1 MDGERIRKYR
11 EAAGYTQE
19 NLATELGIS
28 RQTVALIEGGR
39 YNPSL
44 KICLKMAQIFGRSL
58 DDLFGSGGR
67 DPLEKEEAFA
77 VVDIGSTAT
86 KAVLLTKEDN
96 KWVVAA
102 DSYVKTTVEEPD
114 NDVTIGVTAALRE
127 IDSRYKGK
135 KIVTSAGKPQIPVL
149 ATSSA
154 GGGLQIAVF
163 GVSSTDTGEVA
174 SQAANGAGGVI
185 LRRFTID
192 DELPVIERMRFLHD
206 IHPDMILLAGG
217 IDGGNIAGVVRLA
230 EILALSEPTM
240 KYSRQERPPVV
251 YAGNTNARGLVLK
264 TLQGFNCHVTENLR
278 PSLEKTNI
286 FPAQASI
293 HHLFLNHVMEKAP
306 GYPKLKKWAG
316 DHILP
321 TPVGVEKILS
331 LYGEMKRKNVVMAD
345 MGGATTDLFSNIIGE
360 YNRTVAANIGMSYSI
375 GQIFKEAGEEEVA
388 GRLEAPLS
396 AEAARRYCGNK
407 MLYPTRLPEE
417 EWEIEVEQHMAVLG
431 LRLAWEQHQKT
442 NFRILR
448 VGFLDRRRRDEN
460 FDPFSEVLAIRDTPK
475 SFQFADIDLFIGSGG
490 VLSHTRQDAEAVH
503 MLLDGFLPEGITTLA
518 VDKGFHSPHFG
529 ILSTLTP
536 TEALDAFVESS
547 LREIAYVLAPTGKV
561 YDEKKSALT
570 LIREEGA
577 VSTEVAWGS
586 LLFYPQGLK
595 ARVIPA
601 KNVSL
606 DKNGNE
612 VTIDSALPVVI
623 DCRGRGRFFN
633 GKPFTSYVT
642 LYQGEAEPG
651 EEAPLEHVS
660 LEQDIKADVPR
671 RMPYKGEVL
680 VKAGDE
686 VHPETPVGENNMTPP
701 RIFMVDL
708 RRLLGYDIKA
718 EKEELLAGITVREN
732 DIVSTNQTVFDGK
745 IGKKHHVLKTPVRG
759 RVLAVEENGILVLEE
774 IQDYSTKPVK
784 IPLASL
790 LNIRPRHMK
799 GYLSVKEGDFI
810 EKGMH
815 LVKLSSE
822 TLYMR
827 ESPGLKAPV
836 TGIVKKID
844 HEEGSVTIQYDFKP
858 LITYAFVRGR
868 VKEILPGYEVIIEA
882 KGHRLTG
889 RIGFGHEHWG
899 EVAPWEVSEKE
910 GKILFLDGEVTL
922 DHLKACREKS
932 VRGLVAPSMVLSDW
946 RTFMGEELGSA
957 ITGDEGLGFTLL
969 LTRGFGQGSFSKE
982 TRAFLEKYS
991 GEAGSISGRTQIRA
1005 GVIRPFLL
1013 INS

>member
-11 EAAGYTQE
+11 ETAGYTQE
-19 NLATELGIS
+19 NLASELGIS

-58 DDLFGSGGR
+58 DDLFGSNGR
-67 DPLEKEEAFA
+67 DPLENEERFA

-86 KAVLLTKEDN
+86 KAVLLVKEG
-96 KWVVAA
+96 KQWVVAA
-102 DSYVKTTVEEPD
+102 DAYVRTTVEDPE
-114 NDVTIGVTAALRE
+114 NDVTLGISAALRE
-127 IDSRYKGK
+127 IDSRVKGK
-135 KIVTSAGKPQIPVL
+135 KIISAAGKPSIPLL

-163 GVSSTDTGEVA
+163 GISSTDTGELA

-192 DELPVIERMRFLHD
+192 DELPVIERMRFLRD
-206 IHPDMILLAGG
+206 IHPDMILMAGG

-230 EILALSEPTM
+230 EILALSEPSM
-240 KYSRQERPPVV
+240 KYAREERPPVV
-251 YAGNTNARGLVLK
+251 FAGNTNARDLVTK
-264 TLQGFNCHVTENLR
+264 TLEGFECHVTENIR

-316 DHILP
+316 EHILP

-345 MGGATTDLFSNIIGE
+345 MGGATTDIFSNIIGE
-360 YNRTVAANIGMSYSI
+360 YNRTVAANIGMSYSL
-375 GQIFKEAGEEEVA
+375 GQIFKEAGEEKVS

-396 AEAARRYCGNK
+396 CDIVRQYCGNK
-407 MLYPTRLPEE
+407 MLYPTRLPDK
-417 EWEIEVEQHMAVLG
+417 EWKVEAEQHMAVLG
-431 LRLAWEQHQKT
+431 LQLAWQQHQKT
-442 NFRILR
+442 NFRLLR
-448 VGFLDRRRRDEN
+448 VGFLDRRRRDPN
-460 FDPFSEVLAIRDTPK
+460 YDPFSEVLSIRNTPK
-475 SFQFADIDLFIGSGG
+475 SFQFNDIDLFIGSGG
-490 VLSHTRQDAEAVH
+490 VLSHTRQDAEAIH

-518 VDKGFHSPHFG
+518 VDKGFRSPHFG
-529 ILSTLTP
+529 ILSTLAP
-536 TEALDAFVESS
+536 TEALDAFVRTS
-547 LREIAYVLAPTGKV
+547 LKEIAYVLAPTGR

-577 VSTEVAWGS
+577 VASEIAWGS
-586 LLFYPQGLK
+586 LLFYPQGLQ

-606 DKNGNE
+606 DKNGSE
-612 VTIDSALPVVI
+612 LTIDSALPVVI
-623 DCRGRGRFFN
+623 DCRGRGRSFN
-633 GKPFTSYVT
+633 GRPFTSYVS
-642 LYQGEAEPG
+642 LYHREEEPG
-651 EEAPLEHVS
+651 KEAPEEKVS
-660 LEQDIKADVPR
+660 LESDITISVPR

-680 VKAGDE
+680 VAKGDQ
-686 VHPETPVGENNMTPP
+686 VVPGTPVGENNMTPP

-718 EKEELLAGITVREN
+718 ENEELLAGITVKED
-732 DIVSTNQTVFDGK
+732 DIVSTNETVFDGR
-745 IGKKHHVLKTPVRG
+745 ISKKHHVLKTPVRG
-759 RVLAVEENGILVLEE
+759 RILAVEETGIIILEE
-774 IQDYSTKPVK
+774 IQDYSTKPVT
-784 IPLASL
+784 IPVASL
-790 LNIRPRHMK
+790 LNIRPRHLK
-799 GYLSVKEGDFI
+799 GHLSVKEGEFI

-827 ESPGLKAPV
+827 ESPDLKAPV
-836 TGIVKKID
+836 TGIVKAID
-844 HEEGSVTIQYDFKP
+844 LDKGTVTLQYDFKP
-858 LITYAFVRGR
+858 LRTHAFVRGI
-868 VKEILPGYEVIIEA
+868 VKEIHPGYEALIETR
-882 KGHRLTG
+882 GHRLTG

-899 EVAPWEVSEKE
+899 ELAPWETADKE
-910 GKILFLDGEVTL
+910 GKILFLNGEVTL
-922 DHLKACREKS
+922 DHLRACQEKKA
-932 VRGLVAPSMVLSDW
+932 RGLVAPAMDLSHW
-946 RTFMGEELGSA
+946 RTFFGDELGSA

-969 LTRGFGQGSFSKE
+969 VTRGFGEGSFSKE
-982 TRAFLEKYS
+982 TLSFLEKYA
-991 GEAGSISGRTQIRA
+991 GETGSISGRTQIRA

-1013 INS
+1013 ING